1 MVWSHTKFLLEYFQS
16 NSVMGKMK
24 NRETIRAFLTVI
36 CGVLAISFC
45 DKLEVVSGQGIRGV
59 IVNNQ
64 IVENGGK
71 VNFIY
76 PNGYTKIKVG
86 WVNVEEGCFSGEVS

>member
-1 MVWSHTKFLLEYFQS
+1 
-16 NSVMGKMK
+16 MGEMR
-24 NRETIRAFLTVI
+24 NRETFRALLTVI
-36 CGVLAISFC
+36 CGIFAIWIC
-45 DKLEVVSGQGIRGV
+45 DKMEVVSGQGIRGV

-76 PNGYTKIKVG
+76 PSGYTKMKVG
-86 WVNVEEGCFSGEVS
+86 MVNVDNGYF